1 MFFVVFLF
9 LCTQKNTDK
18 MKLSA
23 AIILAAVSSAAAFAP
38 AAQGPQSTALN
49 AQMGDRKAFLAAAGA
64 SIFAAAP
71 MVANAGSMGQELVK
85 DPTEVYVQ
93 LYICNRIICSSFD
106 CLYLFI
112 DIFFYP
118 FCYQLGNWRS
128 LCRSQSCPC
137 CQICQCTYPNDFIL
151 PTPKAFDIGA

>member
-1 MFFVVFLF
+1 MFFVMRNNYR
-9 LCTQKNTDK
+9 KK

-38 AAQGPQSTALN
+38 ASQGPQSTALN
-49 AQMGDRKAFLAAAGA
+49 AQMDRKAFLAAAGA

-93 LYICNRIICSSFD
+93 ICFSTVLFLIIV
-106 CLYLFI
+106 
-112 DIFFYP
+112 
-118 FCYQLGNWRS
+118 
-128 LCRSQSCPC
+128 
-137 CQICQCTYPNDFIL
+137 IL
-151 PTPKAFDIGA
+151 VAY

>member
-1 MFFVVFLF
+1 
-9 LCTQKNTDK
+9 

-85 DPTEVYVQ
+85 DPTEVYVI
-93 LYICNRIICSSFD
+93 LTFD
-106 CLYLFI
+106 LFFCCILFLFI
-112 DIFFYP
+112 DNVLF
-118 FCYQLGNWRS
+118 L
-128 LCRSQSCPC
+128 
-137 CQICQCTYPNDFIL
+137 
-151 PTPKAFDIGA
+151 